1 MGGVKTMSLKIKPAV
16 QVGDPVI
23 RGKAKKV
30 MNIAS
35 PETRS
40 VIASLVA
47 HMRHHGLIGMA
58 APQIGSDLQIF
69 VTEIRKTATRKTVK
83 ETSALQVYINP
94 RILSLSKVETLLY
107 EGCGSLAHG
116 QLFGPVKRPSKVTV
130 QAFDEHGELFILPA
144 DGLLA
149 KCIQHEY
156 DHLQGI
162 VCIDK
167 FTDTRKV
174 MCREEYLKR

>member
-1 MGGVKTMSLKIKPAV
+1 MKPII
-16 QVGDPVI
+16 QVGNSII
-23 RGKAKKV
+23 RQKARRV
-30 MNIAS
+30 TDISS

-40 VIASLVA
+40 VIASLIA

-58 APQIGSDLQIF
+58 GPQIGSELQIF
-69 VTEIRKTATRKTVK
+69 VTEIRKTATRKAVK
-83 ETSALQVYINP
+83 EASVLCVYINP
-94 RILSLSKVETLLY
+94 RIIALSKTKTLLY

-116 QLFGPVKRPSKVTV
+116 QLFGPVKRPSKITIQAYDADGKPFTV
-130 QAFDEHGELFILPA
+130 SA

-162 VCIDK
+162 VCLDK
-167 FTDTRKV
+167 FTDLRKV
-174 MCREEYLKR
+174 MSREEYLKR

>member
-1 MGGVKTMSLKIKPAV
+1 MSLKIKPVV

-23 RGKAKKV
+23 RNKAKKV
-30 MNIAS
+30 TNIAS
-35 PETRS
+35 PEARS

-58 APQIGSDLQIF
+58 GPQIGSDLQIF

-83 ETSALQVYINP
+83 ETSALRVYINP
-94 RILSLSKVETLLY
+94 CILSLSKRTALLY

-116 QLFGPVKRPSKVTV
+116 QLFGPVKRPSKVIV
-130 QAFDEHGELFILPA
+130 QALDEHGQQFVLSA
-144 DGLLA
+144 GGLLA

-167 FTDTRKV
+167 FTDTKKV